1 MGKLKVRDWRYKSLE
16 VKPSS
21 LAVKNAA
28 VLANYKLKKKQKALE
43 ILAVDEAVRETREKD
58 LDDITNQWTD
68 WDLGCAALVL
78 HRRYGYDADECG
90 NFLTAIQDLVRE
102 FQEADMDHKK
112 IWDVVRDEIG
122 LDISY
127 EE

>member
-1 MGKLKVRDWRYKSLE
+1 MGKLKVRDWRYGSLE
-16 VKPSS
+16 VKPTN

-28 VLANYKLKKKQKALE
+28 VLANYKLSQKREALK

-78 HRRYGYDADECG
+78 HRRYGHNSTECAA
-90 NFLTAIQDLVRE
+90 FLTDIQNLISE
-102 FQEADMDHKK
+102 FQSEDMNHKD